1 MGCPAR
7 LKLATAVIRVPP
19 RTHSPNTHVC
29 TRAHC
34 ATHAGWRFMKDLEEA
49 QDNLNQVGRWGLVKS
64 SLQRRS
70 AAQLSP

>member
-1 MGCPAR
+1 
-7 LKLATAVIRVPP
+7 
-19 RTHSPNTHVC
+19 
-29 TRAHC
+29 
-34 ATHAGWRFMKDLEEA
+34 MKDLEEA